1 MSKSSQRGVQK
12 PSREIGLRDLVFMSL
27 GGQAPFLSILV
38 YGVASYSYGGSFAP
52 VAIILGT
59 LLVLVNGLVAYK
71 LSTKFTQSGGYYTY
85 SYYSLTK
92 RLGFETGWTYL
103 FYSALYG
110 SAYVLGA
117 VAVISTILPLFN
129 TYQIALVF
137 LVLASGFALLGKKPS
152 FKYAMFASTLEI
164 IIMGFLAITFLYS
177 THFTFYNPVTKIPPL
192 SALAAA
198 VIFGSSI
205 PTGYG
210 SITPLSGEVKDP
222 KKTVPRAIVTV
233 ILLGGLFA
241 SFDVYAI
248 VDHIIYY
255 HLQLSSSIS
264 LLTLIQDRFGLATLA
279 FATIAAINDGV
290 LATLTFMFATSRTI
304 YAMAVNGFFH
314 EKLAELKNGREPFN
328 AVLVTVGAYWLIV
341 MLSLIMFGGNA
352 YNAFLTVSFVSL
364 LGNLYVHL
372 ATDFSLT
379 RISLKRLRKRK
390 VEISLSLGA
399 ALFTMYVMI
408 TSIPSGTE
416 VTLGAFVLWLL
427 AGFMVAEIIDM
438 ARQEQEDERER

>member
-1 MSKSSQRGVQK
+1 MSKSSQRGLQK
-12 PSREIGLRDLVFMSL
+12 PIREIGLRDLVFMSL

-38 YGVASYSYGGSFAP
+38 YGVASYSEAGGFTPIA
-52 VAIILGT
+52 VVLGT
-59 LLVLVNGLVAYK
+59 MLVLLNGLVAYK
-71 LSTKFTQSGGYYTY
+71 LSVKFTQSGGYYTY

-117 VAVISTILPLFN
+117 VAVISTVFPFFN
-129 TYQIALVF
+129 VF
-137 LVLASGFALLGKKPS
+137 ELSLIFLSGASLIVLLGKRPS
-152 FKYAMFASTLEI
+152 FTYAIFASSLEI
-164 IIMGFLAITFLYS
+164 LIMGVLAITFLYS
-177 THFTFYNPVTKIPPL
+177 THFTFYNPFSKVPPI
-192 SALAAA
+192 SSLAAA
-198 VIFGSSI
+198 IIFGSSI

-241 SFDVYAI
+241 SFDIYAI
-248 VDHIIYY
+248 IDHIVYY
-255 HLQLSSSIS
+255 NLNLSSSMS
-264 LLTLIQDRFGLATLA
+264 LLTLIQNRFGLATLA
-279 FATIAAINDGV
+279 FAAIAAINDGI

-304 YAMAVNGFFH
+304 YAMSVNGFFPQ
-314 EKLAELKNGREPFN
+314 KLAELKNSREPFN
-328 AVLVTVGAYWLIV
+328 AVVVTVIAYWVIV
-341 MLSLIMFGGNA
+341 LLSLVLFSGNA
-352 YNAFLTVSFVSL
+352 FNAFFAVGFMSL

-379 RISLKRLRKRK
+379 RISLKRLKKRK
-390 VEISLSLGA
+390 LEISLSLGA
-399 ALFTMYVMI
+399 AAFTIYVMV
-408 TSIPSGTE
+408 TSIPSAAAAA
-416 VTLGAFVLWLL
+416 LGAFVLWLL

-438 ARQEQEDERER
+438 AKQEQQDEGR